1 MTIHDSIKTWA
12 TEARDRGMKKKNM
25 SKPGFGL
32 FCAVVYNNN
41 KEQTAFSLLQ
51 VRLGHCC
58 KLGLEIATML
68 SRSVRASSLL
78 LRKPLARFMGN
89 LVVLGDDDAWEKLK
103 DSDTK
108 KV

>member
-51 VRLGHCC
+51 VRLG
-58 KLGLEIATML
+58 
-68 SRSVRASSLL
+68 
-78 LRKPLARFMGN
+78 N
-89 LVVLGDDDAWEKLK
+89 
-103 DSDTK
+103 
-108 KV
+108 